1 VKAIRTKKSWA
12 KPQDDAKLEA
22 AHCLGC
28 GRIWVRGR
36 DGGSDECECGR
47 ELYPVS
53 KWLVAGKEL
62 KLGDGYEARV
72 SNDDLLRDTANVLR
86 ALLNRTTCE
95 CSGMG
100 VKCPHCKGAALLD
113 KFPGPKEGTLEDD
126 WATLKGDSPEQPEP
140 DQPDPNEMSPRQRQ
154 LMQDYFDIE
163 DAVDDAEREADMD
176 IDDDFSSLLED
187 V

>member
-1 VKAIRTKKSWA
+1 M
-12 KPQDDAKLEA
+12 
-22 AHCLGC
+22 
-28 GRIWVRGR
+28 
-36 DGGSDECECGR
+36 
-47 ELYPVS
+47 
-53 KWLVAGKEL
+53 

-113 KFPGPKEGTLEDD
+113 KFPGPKEGTLVITY
-126 WATLKGDSPEQPEP
+126 TLTTPTPEP

>member
-1 VKAIRTKKSWA
+1 MKAIRTKKSWT
-12 KPQDDAKLEA
+12 KTEDSAKLEA

-36 DGGSDECECGR
+36 DGGSDECGECDR

-53 KWLVAGKEL
+53 KYLIAGKEL

-72 SNDDLLRDTANVLR
+72 SNDDLLRDTAYVLR
-86 ALLNRTTCE
+86 ALLDRTSCE

-100 VKCPHCKGAALLD
+100 TRCPHCKGAALLD

-126 WATLKGDSPEQPEP
+126 WATLKGGPPSQPEP
-140 DQPDPNEMSPRQRQ
+140 ELPDPNEMSPRQRQ
-154 LMQDYFDIE
+154 LMEDLFDIE
-163 DAVDDAEREADMD
+163 DAVDDAEREANFDE
-176 IDDDFSSLLED
+176 DFNNLLED